1 MQDREENR
9 FVYKCKNKLTTL
21 VGSWKDTPVN
31 EEETLFQKLKIT
43 AKEEKI
49 LRTIESRRNPEDN
62 KNLKQKRNLENLTP
76 EEIENLET

>member
-1 MQDREENR
+1 M
-9 FVYKCKNKLTTL
+9 
-21 VGSWKDTPVN
+21 N
-31 EEETLFQKLKIT
+31 EEETLFQKLKRT

-76 EEIENLET
+76 EELGNLETEFVRETSAV